1 MEVERS
7 YAKHKG
13 GRPAKAVKRNKTI
26 GVRCSIIERCLIGA
40 KAKSAGLTRSE
51 YLRIIGL
58 NGKVD
63 MRKKVFP
70 KDVLHGIGNLSHLAA
85 NLNQIA
91 KKRNGVDELNALE
104 RATLQ
109 HAVLQVKQFMNDCK
123 KYLQ

>member
-1 MEVERS
+1 MEVVKS

-13 GRPAKAVKRNKTI
+13 GRPVKAVKRNKTI

-63 MRKKVFP
+63 MRKKVLP
-70 KDVLHGIGNLSHLAA
+70 KEVLQGIGSLNHLAA

-91 KKRNGVDELNALE
+91 KKRNGVDELNVLE
-104 RATLQ
+104 RSALQ
-109 HAVLQVKQFMNDCK
+109 HAVLQVKQFINDCK